1 MSNNFKIIGIM
12 SGTSLDGVDIAHC
25 TFKKNKNW
33 TYKIDKAKTVEYPS
47 RLKKKL
53 KSCFEL
59 SGYKLI
65 KLDHNLGEFIGLE
78 INKFIKDNDLNPE
91 IIHLMVIQFFTTQ
104 KKK

>member
-47 RLKKKL
+47 RLKNKL

-59 SGYKLI
+59 KSNATPQPDKEYL
-65 KLDHNLGEFIGLE
+65 LGVVR
-78 INKFIKDNDLNPE
+78 
-91 IIHLMVIQFFTTQ
+91 VIFDGSLYC
-104 KKK
+104 